1 MKNKYT
7 TEEAGGKQR
16 KGVEEHGENQL
27 VSFNEYDKKD
37 DLDVHDEKNFK
48 NKDIWLLNL
57 LIKNSKKKNY

>member
-7 TEEAGGKQR
+7 TEEAGWKQR

-37 DLDVHDEKNFK
+37 DLDTHDEKISK
-48 NKDIWLLNL
+48 
-57 LIKNSKKKNY
+57 IKINSYWTC